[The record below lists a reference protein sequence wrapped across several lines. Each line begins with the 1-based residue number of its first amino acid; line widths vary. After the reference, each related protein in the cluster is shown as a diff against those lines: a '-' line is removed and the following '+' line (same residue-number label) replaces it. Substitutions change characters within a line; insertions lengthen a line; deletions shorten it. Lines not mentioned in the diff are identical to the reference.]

1 MRSWPKGVAELDPN
15 NRWTIESYLQL
26 IEEFAC
32 DPEAFGTGGPGREEA
47 MERIRRAVGRKD
59 GKAEEEAI
67 LGRMRVE
74 VREWW
79 QDFPE
84 LQLLGKHFGRVAL
97 RKAGRG
103 SPGCTDPPSRDEGL
117 LLAREL
123 LAHIPG
129 RSLRAQ
135 TMGGADRLDLDWESE
150 AVSSALADQWLF
162 PIEART
168 RSTLREYIR
177 LSSSHQVYFDALGRI
192 WEELNSRGKA
202 IRSLLA
208 RWQQEVESGRLE
220 RPPSKP
226 NPAHRPV
233 TLTKYLSDLNVQLT
247 IEILRR
253 IGIPPEGSSVSG
265 CEIVSDALE
274 TSEDPALHLSDE
286 TVRRIWQRRIW
297 KRPFEPVVV
306 KYSKAIAKRH
316 GPFHTTRA

>member
-1 MRSWPKGVAELDPN
+1 MRSWPKGVAELDRN

-32 DPEAFGTGGPGREEA
+32 DPEAFGTGGPGREETA
-47 MERIRRAVGRKD
+47 ERIRQAVKRMDSEAEDKAIRD
-59 GKAEEEAI
+59 G
-67 LGRMRVE
+67 MRVQTSE
-74 VREWW
+74 LWW
-79 QDFPE
+79 DFPE
-84 LQLLGKHFGRVAL
+84 LQLLGKHFGRAAL

-103 SPGCTDPPSRDEGL
+103 SPGCTDPPSRGEGL

-135 TMGGADRLDLDWESE
+135 TMGGADRLDLEWESE

-162 PIEART
+162 PIEARA
-168 RSTLREYIR
+168 RPLLREYIR
-177 LSSSHQVYFDALGRI
+177 LSSSNPVYFDALWRI
-192 WEELNSRGKA
+192 WEELNSRGEA
-202 IRSLLA
+202 IRLLLA
-208 RWQQEVESGRLE
+208 RWRQEVESGRLE

-226 NPAHRPV
+226 TPAHRPV
-233 TLTKYLSDLNVQLT
+233 TLPKYLSDLNVQLT

-274 TSEDPALHLSDE
+274 TSEDPALRLSDE
-286 TVRRIWQRRIW
+286 TVRRIWQKRIW
-297 KRPFEPVVV
+297 NRPFEPVVV